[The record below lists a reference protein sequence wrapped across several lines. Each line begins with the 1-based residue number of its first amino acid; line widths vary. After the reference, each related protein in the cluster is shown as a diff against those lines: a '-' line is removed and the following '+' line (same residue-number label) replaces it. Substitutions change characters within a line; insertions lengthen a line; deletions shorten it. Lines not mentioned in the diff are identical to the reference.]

1 MASDTDSTGNN
12 LLNVENLSVTFNTHH
27 GTVEAVRD
35 ISFTIGREKVGIVG
49 ESGSGKTVTGRS
61 ILRLTPKMASVTAR
75 RLEFGGIDLCR
86 ATERQMRE
94 VRGKQISMI
103 MQDPKF
109 SLNPVRKVGKQIR
122 EAFLIHREVSK
133 TEARERTMDMLNAV
147 QIRDPKRVY
156 NLYPHEVSGGMGQ
169 RIMIAMMLIPD
180 PNLIIADE
188 PTSALDVTVRMQVL
202 RILDDLVSEKGLGLM
217 FISHDL
223 NLVATF
229 CDRVLIMYAGRIVE
243 SCRASEL
250 HQAEHPYTRGL
261 LDSLPKINERREV
274 LPILKRDPAWLEPAT
289 AS

>member
-1 MASDTDSTGNN
+1 M
-12 LLNVENLSVTFNTHH
+12 
-27 GTVEAVRD
+27 
-35 ISFTIGREKVGIVG
+35 
-49 ESGSGKTVTGRS
+49 TGRS